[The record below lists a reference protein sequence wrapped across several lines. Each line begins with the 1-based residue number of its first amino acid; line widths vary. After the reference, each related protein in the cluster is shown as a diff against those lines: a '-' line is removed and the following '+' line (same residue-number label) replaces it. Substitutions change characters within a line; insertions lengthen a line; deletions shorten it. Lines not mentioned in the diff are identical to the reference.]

1 MAGIEDIPA
10 ELRWEIAAKS
20 ATALPI
26 VYDMIFRKALG
37 ARYDAI
43 ELPIWIE
50 GGKEVKRIADSLGLP
65 AENSKDI
72 SDTYGII
79 STILFG
85 PELKWRAIEKGID
98 RTVGKVTGCPLLN
111 RALEMGMN
119 PAMLL
124 GACQAFNRSAVE
136 NLNPRYTFRSK
147 KRMCTGDPYCE
158 NVIESRR

>member
-1 MAGIEDIPA
+1 MVRIEDIPA

-20 ATALPI
+20 ATALPV

-37 ARYDAI
+37 MKYDAI
-43 ELPIWIE
+43 ELPIWVE
-50 GGKEVKRIADSLGLP
+50 GGKEVKKIAQAMDLP
-65 AENSKDI
+65 TKNASDI

-119 PAMLL
+119 PAVLL
-124 GACQAFNRSAVE
+124 SACQAYSRSAVE
-136 NLNPRYTFRSK
+136 NLNPMYTIKSK

-158 NVIESRR
+158 NIIEMR